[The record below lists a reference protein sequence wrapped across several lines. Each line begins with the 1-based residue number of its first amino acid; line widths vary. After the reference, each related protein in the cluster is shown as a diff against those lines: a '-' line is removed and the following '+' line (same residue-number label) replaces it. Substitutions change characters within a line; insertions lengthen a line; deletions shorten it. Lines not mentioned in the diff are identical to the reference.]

1 MDLEDL
7 KSRYKTKMRA
17 DLKDIDIVLKATPFL
32 CREVCR
38 LEEELE
44 AQEKRIVFLTEQLS
58 RRMPPMQKE
67 GERKGCKWKAE
78 VDVKH
83 NMLIVVLSGELDYR
97 TAKVATNQMIETLP
111 HLQKDCGIIFDVKDI
126 SSGSDKK
133 LIFHL
138 RKTMHHLRQIGIK
151 RLIYVPSKDM
161 PSVGFVFEEFSEK
174 DGYKVHKSKSVE
186 EAKDA
191 LINVERFLKA

>member
-67 GERKGCKWKAE
+67 GERKGCRWKAE

-151 RLIYVPSKDM
+151 RLIYIPSKDM
-161 PSVGFVFEEFSEK
+161 PAVGFVFEEFSEK

-186 EAKDA
+186 EARDA

>member
-7 KSRYKTKMRA
+7 KARFKTKMRA

-44 AQEKRIVFLTEQLS
+44 AYDKRIQFLTEQLS

-78 VDVKH
+78 VDGKH
-83 NMLIVVLSGELDYR
+83 NTLTVFLSGEFDYR
-97 TAKVATNQMIETLP
+97 TAKVATNQIIETLP
-111 HLQKDCGIIFDVKDI
+111 HLQHDCGIIFDVQGI
-126 SSGSDKK
+126 SPGSDKK

-151 RLIYVPSKDM
+151 RLIYIPNKDIS
-161 PSVGFVFEEFSEK
+161 PIGFVFEEYSEK
-174 DGYKVHKSKSVE
+174 DNFKVHTSPTVE
-186 EAKDA
+186 EAREA
-191 LINVERFLKA
+191 LMNVERFLKA